1 MKTILKFYLIWLIP
15 CVSYFLGEI
24 LLAYEQSDL
33 DQLAK
38 TRKCIGCDFRDADFS
53 MGNLLNPILGISE
66 LLGSEQR
73 RENFLGALLEGADL
87 LKTDLQRVDVSQSDF
102 RGLNFVVQ
110 I

>member
-1 MKTILKFYLIWLIP
+1 MIWLIP

-87 LKTDLQRVDVSQSDF
+87 LINPANKT
-102 RGLNFVVQ
+102 LNYDIKSLYCEHGKNRYQ
-110 I
+110 ATL